1 MIFDCQG
8 GLAEGDSWQAPWIP
22 DTLQN
27 KCSSGWV
34 AMRQS
39 LTHEPTKTVFE
50 QGITWFSG

>member
-34 AMRQS
+34 AMSQS
-39 LTHEPTKTVFE
+39 LTHEPKKTVFE